1 MRRKEGWLMM
11 KKISSKGYVILG
23 ILFVLVS
30 VVAFAVPSAKTAAFW
45 ISYAFTVIAFAA
57 QIAIWKAG
65 LGRTESLK
73 SKFLG
78 FPVVHIGIVYLVIQS
93 ITLAAFLFIP
103 TLPIWSAV
111 VACASIT
118 GVFAV
123 CLITSDV
130 GRSEIE
136 RVSAKVQ
143 EKTFFIKQ
151 VQTEIE
157 LLADA
162 ETDIA
167 TKSALTQLAE
177 KIRYSDPMSNEQIA
191 DIEDRITEK
200 IAELKISTDKAKIIN
215 ELNSLL
221 DERNRKIKISK

>member
-1 MRRKEGWLMM
+1 M
-11 KKISSKGYVILG
+11 KKNSSKGYVILG
-23 ILFVLVS
+23 ILFILVS
-30 VVAFAVPSAKTAAFW
+30 VVAFSVPSAKTAAFW

-65 LGRTESLK
+65 LGRNESLK

-78 FPVVHIGIVYLVIQS
+78 FPVVHIGIVYLVIQI
-93 ITLAAFLFIP
+93 ITLAAFLSIP
-103 TLPIWSAV
+103 TLPLWSAV
-111 VACASIT
+111 VACTVVA
-118 GVFAV
+118 GVSAV
-123 CLITSDV
+123 CMIASDV

-151 VQTEIE
+151 SRTEIE

-162 ETDIA
+162 ETDVA

-177 KIRYSDPMSNEQIA
+177 KIRYSDPMSDEQIM
-191 DIEDRITEK
+191 DIENRIAAK
-200 IAELKISTDKAKIIN
+200 IAELKSATDKVKIIA
-215 ELNSLL
+215 ELNLLL
-221 DERNRKIKISK
+221 DERNKTIKILK

>member
-1 MRRKEGWLMM
+1 MM
-11 KKISSKGYVILG
+11 KKNSSKGYAILG

-30 VVAFAVPSAKTAAFW
+30 VIAFAVPLAKTTAFW

-57 QIAIWKAG
+57 QIIIWKSA
-65 LGRTESLK
+65 LGRTEALK

-78 FPVVHIGIVYLVIQS
+78 FPVIHIGIVYLVVQIIAFS
-93 ITLAAFLFIP
+93 VFLFIP

-111 VACASIT
+111 VACAVIA
-118 GVFAV
+118 GVSAV
-123 CLITSDV
+123 CMIASDV

-151 VQTEIE
+151 LRTEIE

-162 ETDIA
+162 ETDVA
-167 TKSALTQLAE
+167 VKSALTQLAE

-191 DIEDRITEK
+191 DIEDRIAAK
-200 IAELKISTDKAKIIN
+200 VAELKSSADKVKIID

-221 DERNRKIKISK
+221 DERNRKIKILK

>member
-1 MRRKEGWLMM
+1 M
-11 KKISSKGYVILG
+11 KKNSSKGYVILG
-23 ILFVLVS
+23 ILFILVS
-30 VVAFAVPSAKTAAFW
+30 VVAFSVPSAKTAAFW

-65 LGRTESLK
+65 LGRNESLK

-78 FPVVHIGIVYLVIQS
+78 FPVVHIGIVYLVIQI
-93 ITLAAFLFIP
+93 ITLAVFLFIP
-103 TLPIWSAV
+103 TLPLWSAV
-111 VACASIT
+111 VACTVVA
-118 GVFAV
+118 GVSAV
-123 CLITSDV
+123 CMIASDV
-130 GRSEIE
+130 GRNEIE

-151 VQTEIE
+151 SRTEIE

-162 ETDIA
+162 ETNVA

-191 DIEDRITEK
+191 DIED
-200 IAELKISTDKAKIIN
+200 
-215 ELNSLL
+215 
-221 DERNRKIKISK
+221 

>member
-1 MRRKEGWLMM
+1 M
-11 KKISSKGYVILG
+11 KKNSSKGYILLG

-30 VVAFAVPSAKTAAFW
+30 VIAFTVPAAKTAAFW
-45 ISYAFTVIAFAA
+45 ISYVFTVIAFAA
-57 QIAIWKAG
+57 QIAIWKAA
-65 LGRTESLK
+65 LGRNESLK

-93 ITLAAFLFIP
+93 ITLATFLFIP

-111 VACASIT
+111 VACAAIA

-143 EKTFFIKQ
+143 EKAFYIKQ
-151 VQTEIE
+151 LQTDVE
-157 LLADA
+157 LLSGA
-162 ETDIA
+162 ETDAA
-167 TKSALTQLAE
+167 TKSALTQLVE

-191 DIEDRITEK
+191 DIEDRITAR
-200 IAELKISTDKAKIIN
+200 IAALKSAIDKAKIIA
-215 ELNSLL
+215 ELNLLL
-221 DERNRKIKISK
+221 DERNRKTKILK

>member
-1 MRRKEGWLMM
+1 M
-11 KKISSKGYVILG
+11 KKNSSKGYVILG
-23 ILFVLVS
+23 ILFILVS
-30 VVAFAVPSAKTAAFW
+30 VVAFSVPSAKTAAFW

-65 LGRTESLK
+65 LGRNESLK

-78 FPVVHIGIVYLVIQS
+78 FPVVHIGIVYLVIQI
-93 ITLAAFLFIP
+93 ITLAVFLFIP
-103 TLPIWSAV
+103 TLPLWSAV
-111 VACASIT
+111 VACTVVA
-118 GVFAV
+118 GVSAV
-123 CLITSDV
+123 CMIASDV
-130 GRSEIE
+130 GRNEIE

-151 VQTEIE
+151 SRTEIE

-162 ETDIA
+162 ETNVA

-191 DIEDRITEK
+191 DIEDLITAK
-200 IAELKISTDKAKIIN
+200 IAELKSATDKAKIIA
-215 ELNSLL
+215 ELNLFL
-221 DERNRKIKISK
+221 DERNRKIKILK